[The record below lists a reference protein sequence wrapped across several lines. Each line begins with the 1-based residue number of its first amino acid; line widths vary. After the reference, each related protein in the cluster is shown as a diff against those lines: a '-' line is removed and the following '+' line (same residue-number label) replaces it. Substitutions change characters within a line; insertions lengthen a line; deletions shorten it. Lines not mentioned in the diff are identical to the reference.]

1 MPDSADPFDFDPV
14 PSASR
19 RHDGWTPEAQRNF
32 IFQLA
37 RIGIV
42 SAAARAA
49 GMSPKSAYALLK
61 RAGEG
66 SGFARAWDAALREG
80 LGKACDKAIE
90 RAIDG
95 VAVPIFY
102 RGRQVGEHRRYND
115 RLLIAALRHFH
126 PNTDKGTD
134 PWES

>member
-1 MPDSADPFDFDPV
+1 MSDSPDPFDFDPV

-19 RHDGWTPEAQRNF
+19 RRDGWTPERQRLF

-66 SGFARAWDAALREG
+66 SGFARAWGAARHEG
-80 LGKACDKAIE
+80 GCKACDKAIE

-95 VAVPIFY
+95 VAVPVFY
-102 RGRQVGEHRRYND
+102 RGRQIGEHRRYND
-115 RLLIAALRHFH
+115 RLLIAALRHLH
-126 PNTDKGTD
+126 PQTDLGSD

>member
-1 MPDSADPFDFDPV
+1 MRDSPDPFDFDPV

-19 RHDGWTPEAQRNF
+19 RHDGWRPEKQREF

-37 RIGIV
+37 RIGVV
-42 SAAARAA
+42 SAAARAV

-61 RAGEG
+61 RAGEE
-66 SGFARAWDAALREG
+66 SGFARAWDSARYEG
-80 LGKACDKAIE
+80 RCKARDRAIE

-95 VAVPIFY
+95 VAVPVFY

-126 PNTDKGTD
+126 PETDSGAD
-134 PWES
+134 LWEL